1 MGLVLIIGISSTVVS
16 FAPTL
21 LRMVDAPVL
30 GDVAT
35 ILLNSVLFI
44 FVYGIMA
51 EAYLQVS
58 ERDTGLGGINT
69 SATADT
75 RSSPEI

>member
-1 MGLVLIIGISSTVVS
+1 
-16 FAPTL
+16 
-21 LRMVDAPVL
+21 MVDAPIL
-30 GDVAT
+30 GDFAT
-35 ILLNSVLFI
+35 ILLNSALFI

-58 ERDTGLGGINT
+58 ERDTGLGGTST
-69 SATADT
+69 SATVDT

>member
-1 MGLVLIIGISSTVVS
+1 
-16 FAPTL
+16 
-21 LRMVDAPVL
+21 MVDAPIL

-35 ILLNSVLFI
+35 IFLNSVLFI

-58 ERDTGLGGINT
+58 EGDTGPGGT
-69 SATADT
+69 STSVTADT
-75 RSSPEI
+75 RSTPEI